1 MTINILRRLFRRDL
15 EALIQE
21 VNLYKQESSLW
32 LTDGQISNPAGNLC
46 LHLVGNLNTYIGKV
60 IGHTGY
66 VRDRDREFSDKNVA
80 RTTLLRLLE
89 DTVAMIDRVLAAL
102 DDAILPE
109 TYPMSIWDTQE
120 SYGYVLTH
128 LCMHLNYHLGQVNYH
143 RRLLDRED
151 LRTFTPL

>member
-46 LHLVGNLNTYIGKV
+46 LHLVGNLNTYIGQV

-109 TYPMSIWDTQE
+109 TYPMSI
-120 SYGYVLTH
+120 
-128 LCMHLNYHLGQVNYH
+128 
-143 RRLLDRED
+143 
-151 LRTFTPL
+151 